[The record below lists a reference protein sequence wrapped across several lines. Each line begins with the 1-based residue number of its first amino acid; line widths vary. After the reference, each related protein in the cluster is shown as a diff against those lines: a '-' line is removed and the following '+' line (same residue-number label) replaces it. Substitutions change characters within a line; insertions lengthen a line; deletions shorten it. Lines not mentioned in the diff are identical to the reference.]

1 MIDRRTFLAGT
12 GAVLLAAPLAV
23 EAQAPSGKAPR
34 VGMLF
39 LAGRV
44 NEFVKGFEDGMTT
57 LGYVEGRTVVY
68 EHRFANWKLELL
80 ANHAAE
86 MVRLKVDVIVA
97 LNTTAAVAAQRATRT
112 IPIVVPIAT
121 DPVGSGLVAS
131 LARPGGNVTGLSL
144 QFADIAGKRV
154 QLIQEVMP
162 TLSRLSVLW
171 DPTLSANRGIVQQ
184 TEASAS
190 RVGLRLQILEARNSA
205 DLDTAFAAMTR
216 EGARAVIVWGS
227 DDLFVH
233 RARIAELA
241 AKARLMV
248 VCPFREYVEAGC
260 LMSYSANPVDLCRR
274 AATYVDKIL
283 KGAKP
288 GDLPIEQPTK
298 FELVINLKT
307 AKALGL
313 TIPPSL
319 LARADEIIQ

>member
-1 MIDRRTFLAGT
+1 VIDRRAFLAGT
-12 GAVLLAAPLAV
+12 GAVLLAAPLAA
-23 EAQAPSGKAPR
+23 EAQPAAKVPR

-68 EHRFANWKLELL
+68 EHRFANWKPELL
-80 ANHAAE
+80 AGHAAE

-97 LNTTAAVAAQRATRT
+97 LNTTAAVAAQTATRR

-154 QLIQEVMP
+154 QLLQEVMP
-162 TLSRLSVLW
+162 TLSQLSVLW
-171 DPTLSANRGIVQQ
+171 DPTLSGSRGVVQE

-190 RVGLRLQILEARNSA
+190 RVGLRLQVLEARNSA
-205 DLDTAFAAMTR
+205 ELDTAFAAITR
-216 EGARAVIVWGS
+216 EGTRAVIVWGG
-227 DDLFVH
+227 DGLFVH

-241 AKARLMV
+241 MKARLAA
-248 VCPFREYVEAGC
+248 VCPFREYVETGC
-260 LMSYSANPVDLCRR
+260 LMSYSASPVDLCRR

-288 GDLPIEQPTK
+288 GDLPVEQPTK

-319 LARADEIIQ
+319 LGRADEVIQ

>member
-1 MIDRRTFLAGT
+1 VIDRRAFLAGT
-12 GAVLLAAPLAV
+12 GAVLLAAPLVA
-23 EAQAPSGKAPR
+23 EGQQAGKMPR

-57 LGYVEGRTVVY
+57 LGYVDGRTVVY
-68 EHRFANWKLELL
+68 EHRFANWKPELL
-80 ANHAAE
+80 AGHAAE

-97 LNTTAAVAAQRATRT
+97 LNTTAAVAAQTATKT
-112 IPIVVPIAT
+112 IPIVVPIAS

-144 QFADIAGKRV
+144 QFADVAGKRV
-154 QLIQEVMP
+154 QLLQEVLP
-162 TLSRLSVLW
+162 TLSQLSLLF
-171 DPTLSANRGIVQQ
+171 DPTLSGNRGVVQE

-241 AKARLMV
+241 AKARLAV

-274 AATYVDKIL
+274 AATYVAKIL

-288 GDLPIEQPTK
+288 GDLPVEQPTK
-298 FELVINLKT
+298 FDLVINLKT

-319 LARADEIIQ
+319 LGRADQVIE

>member
-1 MIDRRTFLAGT
+1 MNRRTFLAGT
-12 GAVLLAAPLAV
+12 SALLLAAPLAA
-23 EAQAPSGKAPR
+23 EAQMPSGKVPR

-57 LGYVEGRTVVY
+57 FGYVEGRTVVY
-68 EHRFANWKLELL
+68 EHRFANGKPELL
-80 ANHAAE
+80 AGHAAE
-86 MVRLKVDVIVA
+86 MARLKIDVIVA
-97 LNTTAAVAAQRATRT
+97 LNTTAAVAAQKVTRT

-162 TLSRLSVLW
+162 TLSHLSVLW
-171 DPTLSANRGIVQQ
+171 DPTLSANRGVVQA
-184 TEASAS
+184 TEATAS
-190 RVGLRLQILEARNSA
+190 QVGLRLQILEARNSA
-205 DLDTAFAAMTR
+205 ELDAALAAMTR
-216 EGARAVIVWGS
+216 EGSRAVIVWGS
-227 DDLFVH
+227 DGLYIQ
-233 RARIAELA
+233 RARIAERA
-241 AKARLMV
+241 IKARLAI

-260 LMSYSANPVDLCRR
+260 LMSYSASPVDLCRR
-274 AATYVDKIL
+274 SAIYVDKIL

-288 GDLPIEQPTK
+288 GDLPVEQPTK
-298 FELVINLKT
+298 FDLVINLKT

-313 TIPPSL
+313 TVPPAL
-319 LARADEIIQ
+319 LARADEVIE

>member
-12 GAVLLAAPLAV
+12 GAMLLAAPLAA
-23 EAQAPSGKAPR
+23 EAQPAGKMPR
-34 VGMLF
+34 VGMLV

-44 NEFVKGFEDGMTT
+44 NELVKGFEDGMTT

-68 EHRFANWKLELL
+68 EHRFANWKPELL
-80 ANHAAE
+80 SGHAAE
-86 MVRLKVDVIVA
+86 MARLKIDVIVA
-97 LNTTAAVAAQRATRT
+97 LNTTAAVAAQKATRT
-112 IPIVVPIAT
+112 IPIVVPFAT

-162 TLSRLSVLW
+162 TLSHLSVLW
-171 DPTLSANRGIVQQ
+171 DPTLSANRGVVQA
-184 TEASAS
+184 TEATAS
-190 RVGLRLQILEARNSA
+190 QVGLRLQILEARNSA
-205 DLDTAFAAMTR
+205 DLDTAFATMTR
-216 EGARAVIVWGS
+216 EGSRAVIVWGS

-241 AKARLMV
+241 AKARLV
-248 VCPFREYVEAGC
+248 AVCPFREYVEAGC

-274 AATYVDKIL
+274 AAIYVDKIL

-288 GDLPIEQPTK
+288 ADLPVEQPTK

-319 LARADEIIQ
+319 LGRADEVIQ

>member
-12 GAVLLAAPLAV
+12 GAVFVAVPLAV
-23 EAQAPSGKAPR
+23 KAQAPSGKVPR

-57 LGYVEGRTVVY
+57 LGYVDGRTVVY
-68 EHRFANWKLELL
+68 EHRFANWKPELL
-80 ANHAAE
+80 AGHAAE

-97 LNTTAAVAAQRATRT
+97 LNTTAAVAAQKATRT
-112 IPIVVPIAT
+112 IPIVVPIST

-171 DPTLSANRGIVQQ
+171 DPTLSANRGVVQE

-216 EGARAVIVWGS
+216 EGALRSSSG
-227 DDLFVH
+227 
-233 RARIAELA
+233 
-241 AKARLMV
+241 
-248 VCPFREYVEAGC
+248 
-260 LMSYSANPVDLCRR
+260 
-274 AATYVDKIL
+274 AATTSSST
-283 KGAKP
+283 G
-288 GDLPIEQPTK
+288 
-298 FELVINLKT
+298 
-307 AKALGL
+307 LGSQNSRRR
-313 TIPPSL
+313 PV
-319 LARADEIIQ
+319 

>member
-1 MIDRRTFLAGT
+1 VIDRRTFLAGT
-12 GAVLLAAPLAV
+12 GAVLLAAPLA
-23 EAQAPSGKAPR
+23 AQAQQAGKMPR

-57 LGYVEGRTVVY
+57 LGYVDGRTVVY
-68 EHRFANWKLELL
+68 EHRFANWKPELL
-80 ANHAAE
+80 ASHAAE

-97 LNTTAAVAAQRATRT
+97 LNTTAAVAAQTATRT
-112 IPIVVPIAT
+112 IPIVVPIAS

-131 LARPGGNVTGLSL
+131 LARPGG
-144 QFADIAGKRV
+144 KRV
-154 QLIQEVMP
+154 QLLQEVLP
-162 TLSRLSVLW
+162 TLSQLSLLF
-171 DPTLSANRGIVQQ
+171 DPTLSGNRGVVQE

-241 AKARLMV
+241 AKARLAV

-274 AATYVDKIL
+274 AATYVAKIL

-288 GDLPIEQPTK
+288 GDLPVEQPTK

-319 LARADEIIQ
+319 LGRADEVIQ

>member
-1 MIDRRTFLAGT
+1 MDRRTFLAGT
-12 GAVLLAAPLAV
+12 GAVLLATPLGA
-23 EAQAPSGKAPR
+23 EAQAPSGKVPR

-44 NEFVKGFEDGMTT
+44 NEFVKGFEDGMAT
-57 LGYVEGRTVVY
+57 LGYVEAPPSSTSIDSRAGNLRRLPGTPP
-68 EHRFANWKLELL
+68 RWF
-80 ANHAAE
+80 
-86 MVRLKVDVIVA
+86 RLKVDVIVA
-97 LNTTAAVAAQRATRT
+97 LNTTAAVAAQKATRT
-112 IPIVVPIAT
+112 IPIVVPIVT

-154 QLIQEVMP
+154 QLIQEVIP
-162 TLSRLSVLW
+162 TLSQLSVLW
-171 DPTLSANRGIVQQ
+171 DATLSGNRGVVQE

-190 RVGLRLQILEARNSA
+190 RVGLRLQILEAKNSA
-205 DLDTAFAAMTR
+205 ELDTAFAAMTR

-227 DDLFVH
+227 DALFIH

-241 AKARLMV
+241 MKARLAV

-260 LMSYSANPVDLCRR
+260 LMSYSASPVDLCRR

-288 GDLPIEQPTK
+288 ADLPVEQPTK

-319 LARADEIIQ
+319 LGRADEVIQ

>member
-1 MIDRRTFLAGT
+1 VMDRRTFLAGT
-12 GAVLLAAPLAV
+12 GAVLLAAPLAA
-23 EAQAPSGKAPR
+23 EAQPAAKMPR
-34 VGMLF
+34 VGMLV

-44 NEFVKGFEDGMTT
+44 NELVKGFEDGMTT
-57 LGYVEGRTVVY
+57 LGYVDGRTVVY
-68 EHRFANWKLELL
+68 EHRFANWKPELL
-80 ANHAAE
+80 AGHAAD

-97 LNTTAAVAAQRATRT
+97 LNTTAAVAAQTATRT
-112 IPIVVPIAT
+112 IPIVVPFAS

-171 DPTLSANRGIVQQ
+171 DPTLSANRGVVQQ

-241 AKARLMV
+241 AKARLVV

-319 LARADEIIQ
+319 LARADQVIE